1 MKRRTKREELEKL
14 RSVPL
19 FRGLS
24 KRELNTVREAAK
36 EVEFR
41 AETDIVEEGMK
52 AKDFFVIL
60 DGEAKVSVNG
70 RRKATLGPGDYFG
83 EMSVLDGGPRT
94 ATVTALTPVVA
105 LRVDSASLLS
115 VLSTDASI
123 TKKIMLE
130 LAGRLRETERS
141 VSL

>member
-1 MKRRTKREELEKL
+1 MRRRTKREERERL

-24 KRELNTVREAAK
+24 KRELETVRQAAK
-36 EVEFR
+36 EVEFGGG
-41 AETDIVEEGMK
+41 TDIVEEGMK

-105 LRVDSASLLS
+105 LRVDSANLLS
-115 VLSTDASI
+115 VLSANASI